1 MKPLGAAAAGA
12 ALVTAAAVWG
22 LRASEATL
30 TVAGVAA
37 AVALTGWLAAFHG
50 TPARVGGDASA
61 AGSGLALS
69 SPAALVA
76 LALVGRFSWATALPV
91 VAAQVLGAA
100 LVGAAALALGHDGTD
115 TLVWDEP
122 AIVTAGGLALVVG
135 VVAAWAA
142 LAADAGPVAWLA
154 AGPVTA
160 GALLG
165 AGLAAAAHPAV
176 LVGLGIAGA
185 ITWPVAVVAAFAVLI
200 GAALGPFL
208 VSWVSP
214 H

>member
-37 AVALTGWLAAFHG
+37 AVALTGWLTAFHG
-50 TPARVGGDASA
+50 TPARVGGDASTA
-61 AGSGLALS
+61 DSGLALS

-76 LALVGRFSWATALPV
+76 LALVGRFSWALALPV

-100 LVGAAALALGHDGTD
+100 LVGAVALASGGDGTG

-122 AIVTAGGLALVVG
+122 GIVTAGGLALVIG

-160 GALLG
+160 GTLLG

-185 ITWPVAVVAAFAVLI
+185 LTWPVALVTGLATLV